1 MEPIAHYGL
10 RPGEVIINISIKW
23 TNGTIDSYEI
33 NDINKTFEFKQG
45 I

>member
-10 RPGEVIINISIKW
+10 RPGEVIKNISIKW
-23 TNGTIDSYEI
+23 TNGTIDKYEI
-33 NDINKTFEFKQG
+33 SDINNTFEFKQE

>member
-10 RPGEVIINISIKW
+10 RPGEVIKNISIKW
-23 TNGTIDSYEI
+23 ANGTIDSYEI
-33 NDINKTFEFKQG
+33 NDTSKTLEFKQG